1 MKFKAIIF
9 DLDGTIIDTEH
20 AWRRA
25 TDELIESRGIVL
37 SEPEKQKLHVM
48 FNGYALKRCC
58 EILKEQFQLNES
70 IDALAHEKRERAH
83 QLIEQEVQFIQGF
96 HQFHSLIKS
105 SNIPHAI
112 ATNAD
117 DFTIS
122 TLKRSAQLESYFGQH
137 IYGISSVNH
146 IYKPNP
152 DIYLYAA
159 KQLNIRPEDC
169 LAIEDSA
176 HGIAAAKKAGMFCIG
191 MNSSKNLDYIK
202 ESDHKVNNYDEIEL
216 HNL

>member
-9 DLDGTIIDTEH
+9 DLDGTIIDTEN

-25 TDELIESRGIVL
+25 TDELIENRGIIL
-37 SEPEKQKLHVM
+37 SESEKHALHAM
-48 FNGYALKRCC
+48 FNGYALKECC
-58 EILKEQFQLNES
+58 AILKNEFKLVES

-83 QLIEQEVQFIQGF
+83 QLIEQEIQFIQGF
-96 HQFHSLIKS
+96 QRFHASIKS
-105 SNIPHAI
+105 ANIPHAI

-122 TLKRSAQLESYFGQH
+122 TLKKSAQLDSYFGEH
-137 IYGISSVNH
+137 IYGISAVNYVH
-146 IYKPNP
+146 KPNP

-159 KQLNIRPEDC
+159 EKLNMRPEDC

-176 HGIAAAKKAGMFCIG
+176 HGISAAKKAGMFCIG

-216 HNL
+216 DNL